1 MHFPLQLNP
10 GGVLQ
15 QFEGIRKMLGVRG
28 WCRSPLAYPQ
38 AQWRVRRRMNT
49 GWGKERLTAT
59 VRVFVR
65 MCNYFVAHPPPCVQC
80 DPSETECKEKYLSWH
95 FHMQHANTEGTQ
107 SPRSLHHH
115 YLPRA
120 DTWFCK
126 RAAEWKLRGYLLS
139 HLPVKA
145 WLNDGVQERK
155 F

>member
-1 MHFPLQLNP
+1 MYFPLQLNP

-15 QFEGIRKMLGVRG
+15 QVEGIRKMLGVRG

-38 AQWRVRRRMNT
+38 AQGGCREGWIRGEARNT
-49 GWGKERLTAT
+49 LLRLYASLYVCAT
-59 VRVFVR
+59 IF
-65 MCNYFVAHPPPCVQC
+65 CTPDQYDQ
-80 DPSETECKEKYLSWH
+80 SETECKKKYLSWH

-120 DTWFCK
+120 GTWFCK

-139 HLPVKA
+139 HLPVKTS
-145 WLNDGVQERK
+145 LNDGVQERK